1 MNENPILF
9 ECATSTAEK
18 GRRNWPE
25 QIDYDP
31 SKQEPKRVEEVVVKD
46 LYYLNGSLAI
56 GTCTGTGRTLML
68 IASFVVPRNQKVFV
82 SCRCHIFD
90 IENTN

>member
-46 LYYLNGSLAI
+46 LYY
-56 GTCTGTGRTLML
+56 
-68 IASFVVPRNQKVFV
+68 
-82 SCRCHIFD
+82 
-90 IENTN
+90 